1 MTLKTG
7 IATTATSAAAD
18 AETYA
23 SKTYVIDYDWN
34 NFCSDLITA
43 NIKFTNT
50 CSDSTK
56 KKEENMI
63 KIENVSVKYETK
75 TFVDKTKR
83 DENGNY
89 VVTKKEMPVATIV
102 LFENGSTQTAYC
114 DENDNFNLETGISIC
129 VTRELMKRL
138 YGIKDDTSAYN
149 KIIRHGMKTYK
160 NHCKAIEKTK
170 KRIAEQKAI
179 ERNRKI
185 KEQKRREKRAA
196 KKKEHEIEILAEAI
210 RRANADSK

>member
-1 MTLKTG
+1 MTLRTE

-18 AETYA
+18 AATYA
-23 SKTYVIDYDWN
+23 SRTYVKDYNWN
-34 NFCSDLITA
+34 SFYSDLIAA
-43 NIKFTNT
+43 NINFTNT
-50 CSDSTK
+50 CSNSTK

-83 DENGNY
+83 DKNGNY

-114 DENDNFNLETGISIC
+114 DENDDFNLETGISIC

>member
-1 MTLKTG
+1 MTLRTG

-18 AETYA
+18 AATYA
-23 SKTYVIDYDWN
+23 SRTYVKDYNWN
-34 NFCSDLITA
+34 SFYSDLIAA
-43 NIKFTNT
+43 NINFTNT
-50 CSDSTK
+50 CSNSTK

-83 DENGNY
+83 DKNGNY

-114 DENDNFNLETGISIC
+114 DENDDFNLETGISIC

-160 NHCKAIEKTK
+160 NHCKTIEKTK

>member
-1 MTLKTG
+1 MTLGTG

-18 AETYA
+18 AATYA

-34 NFCSDLITA
+34 HFYSDLMKA
-43 NIKFTNT
+43 NIDFTNT
-50 CSDSTK
+50 WSNSTK

-75 TFVDKTKR
+75 TFVDKTRR

-102 LFENGSTQTAYC
+102 VFENGSTQTAYC
-114 DENDNFNLETGISIC
+114 DENDDFNLETGISIC

-160 NHCKAIEKTK
+160 NHCKAVEKTK
-170 KRIAEQKAI
+170 KWVAEQKAI

-196 KKKEHEIEILAEAI
+196 KKKEREIEILAEAI

>member
-1 MTLKTG
+1 MTLRTG

-18 AETYA
+18 AATYA
-23 SKTYVIDYDWN
+23 SRTYVKDYGWN
-34 NFCSDLITA
+34 DFYSDLITA
-43 NIKFTNT
+43 NINFTNT
-50 CSDSTK
+50 CSNSTK

-114 DENDNFNLETGISIC
+114 DENDDFNLETGISIC

-196 KKKEHEIEILAEAI
+196 KKKEREIEILAEAI